1 MIITNHGIQCFKMQ
15 FGNVVIAT
23 NPPAKDSK
31 AVQKTPKFGADIVL
45 QSLNHPDFNGGENM
59 FYGEKEPY
67 VVTGP
72 GEYEVKDIIM
82 RGFQTSS
89 DYDGEK
95 GINTIYSLTFEGMHV
110 VFLGAISEKE
120 LPKDVLESIDEVDI
134 LFVPIAG
141 EGLLEASEA
150 YKLAVKLNPR
160 LIIPMHYGDEKDK
173 ALQTFLKEGGVENL
187 KIEDKITLKRR
198 DLDGME
204 GDIAVLK
211 IQ

>member
-1 MIITNHGIQCFKMQ
+1 
-15 FGNVVIAT
+15 
-23 NPPAKDSK
+23 
-31 AVQKTPKFGADIVL
+31 L

-59 FYGEKEPY
+59 FYGDKEPY

-82 RGFQTSS
+82 RGFQTNSE
-89 DYDGEK
+89 YDGEK
-95 GINTIYSLTFEGMHV
+95 GINTVYSLTFEGMHV
-110 VFLGAISEKE
+110 VFLGAVSEKE
-120 LPKDVLESIDEVDI
+120 LPKDILADIDEVDI

-141 EGLLEASEA
+141 KGLLDASEA

-160 LIIPMHYGDEKDK
+160 LIIPMNYEGEKDK
-173 ALQTFLKEGGVENL
+173 ALQTFLKEGGVE
-187 KIEDKITLKRR
+187 KAKAEEKITLKRK

-211 IQ
+211 AQ